1 MGQKGQAL
9 VGFALVALFLC
20 LLLTGLIYGGF
31 AYADYLQYNNAA
43 RSIAREVAIQQESKR
58 EAVVASFDGQSY
70 PPGSPALSRHI
81 NPLTSLYTARF
92 QVTLEDDATADTEGK
107 DLVQVTIKLTPSD
120 RTPTGK
126 REFLPA
132 FKDIKYTMRLED
144 SHTASDGN

>member
-20 LLLTGLIYGGF
+20 LLLTGLIFGGF
-31 AYADYLQYNNAA
+31 AYVDYLQYNNAA

-58 EAVVASFDGQSY
+58 EAVASFNDKSY

-81 NPLTSLYTARF
+81 NPLTSLYTAKF

-132 FKDIKYTMRLED
+132 FEDIKYTMRLED
-144 SHTASDGN
+144 SHTASGGN

>member
-20 LLLTGLIYGGF
+20 LLLTGLIFGGF
-31 AYADYLQYNNAA
+31 AYVDYLQYNNAA
-43 RSIAREVAIQQESKR
+43 RSIARAVSIQDESGRATLVAALNGS
-58 EAVVASFDGQSY
+58 SY
-70 PPGSPALSRHI
+70 PPGSAELNKHV

-144 SHTASDGN
+144 SHTAAGGN